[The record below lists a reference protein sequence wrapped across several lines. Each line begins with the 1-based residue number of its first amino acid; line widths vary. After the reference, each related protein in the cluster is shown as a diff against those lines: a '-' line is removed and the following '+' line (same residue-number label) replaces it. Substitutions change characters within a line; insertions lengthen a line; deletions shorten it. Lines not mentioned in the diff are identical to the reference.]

1 MSAFDL
7 ESEARA
13 IADRVPHRI
22 SCPSVESLASYDL
35 PCNCVVERTQ
45 NALAAAIL
53 ALVRRKVERE
63 REACEVAVCERCAS
77 GHKPS
82 MSKDFGREMHLLQ
95 GYPPRECKAAAI
107 RARRQP

>member
-13 IADRVPHRI
+13 IAILYIACPHHPAQSCQCMSMRDRATAAIVSLCTRA
-22 SCPSVESLASYDL
+22 VES
-35 PCNCVVERTQ
+35 
-45 NALAAAIL
+45 
-53 ALVRRKVERE
+53 E